1 MKRLELFQNK
11 LYQRAK
17 EDRNR
22 CFHSLHDKL
31 CRLDIL
37 EEAWKIVSANHGAAG
52 IDEQT
57 VEDIRTYGKDRFLG
71 ELKQELISETYEVS
85 DVRRLFIPKP
95 DGRERPLGIPTVK
108 DRVVQQAVKL
118 IIEPIFEADF
128 KEFSYGYRPGR
139 SARQASGEI
148 MKYLNYGLTNIID
161 IDIRGFFDHINHE
174 KLMFS
179 VSRRIADPYIL
190 KLIREWLRADVV
202 FNGEKTYP
210 QEGTPQ
216 GGVISPL
223 LANIYLNE
231 LDTLWVKK
239 GMDQREGH
247 NAHLVRYADDMIILT
262 DREPESAMDVLKSII
277 YILDLELNAEKS
289 RITTAQEGFDFLG
302 FHFVRKWSSF
312 RKKEVTYIYPSRRS
326 TDRFREKVAAII
338 PKRLAH
344 IKPMDVVVRQLNS
357 LIVGW
362 YNYYSHTN
370 ASGIFKRLQKFIN
383 WKVTKYYCYIHKI
396 RGSSSGKD
404 RYLRTGKLG
413 IASLERKIH
422 YVRNSVLPEVKY
434 TG

>member
-1 MKRLELFQNK
+1 MKRLELFRSK

-22 CFHSLHDKL
+22 CFYSLHDKL
-31 CRLDIL
+31 CRSDIL
-37 EEAWKIVSANHGAAG
+37 EEAWKIVSTNHGAAG
-52 IDEQT
+52 IDRQT
-57 VEDIRTYGKDRFLG
+57 IEDVRTYGEDRFLG

-85 DVRRLFIPKP
+85 DVRRVFIPKP

-118 IIEPIFEADF
+118 VIEPIFEADF
-128 KEFSYGYRPGR
+128 KEFSHGYRPGR
-139 SARQASGEI
+139 SAKQASEEI

-174 KLMFS
+174 KLMLS

-190 KLIREWLRADVV
+190 KLIREWLRAGVV
-202 FNGEKTYP
+202 FNGGKTYP
-210 QEGTPQ
+210 EEGTPQ

-247 NAHLVRYADDMIILT
+247 NAHLIRYADDMLILT
-262 DREPESAMDVLKSII
+262 DREPESAMDILKRII
-277 YILDLELNAEKS
+277 SILDLELNAEKS

-312 RKKEVTYIYPSRRS
+312 RKKRVTYIYPSKRS
-326 TDRFREKVAAII
+326 VNRFREKVAAII
-338 PKRLAH
+338 PRRLAH
-344 IKPMDVVVRQLNS
+344 LKPMDVAVRQLNS
-357 LIVGW
+357 LIRGW
-362 YNYYSHTN
+362 HNYYSHTN
-370 ASGIFKRLQKFIN
+370 ASGIFKRLQKFID
-383 WKVTKYYCYIHKI
+383 WKVIKYYCYIHKI

-404 RYLRTGKLG
+404 RYRRISKLR
-413 IASLERKIH
+413 IASMEGKIH
-422 YVRNSVLPEVKY
+422 YVRNSVLPEVKRA
-434 TG
+434 G